1 MRESVLLLLL
11 INLLRTNLAGSEE
24 MEESESHDKD
34 ETAAFIPSLLLGT
47 ATADLFNPCPKHTTG
62 LAGQAFCELINILI
76 VSQCLLAAPCSYPVD
91 KAGCCTL
98 PAAYDFIVIGGG
110 TAGSVIAARLSEVA
124 KWKVLLLEA
133 GGDPPLTSDI
143 PGFHWNL
150 LRSDIDWEFK
160 TERERG
166 LFNGY
171 MGRVNRWP
179 RGKVLGGT
187 SSISSMLYVRGMAKE
202 FDNLA
207 SIGVSGWSYPEVLKY
222 FKRTED
228 MRDLRI
234 LNSPAASVLHSR
246 GGPMTLSR
254 FGERELIMDIIEKAG
269 SELGHPSNFD
279 INGANLAGFATHNQG
294 TIRNGER
301 LNTAKAFLN
310 PVKKRKNLFVIKH
323 AFVSK
328 LLICHKTKRAY
339 GVEYFYRNEKVPRHA
354 HATKE
359 IVLSA
364 GTVGSPKILI
374 LSGIGPRHHLKELNI
389 ILEKNSAV
397 GLNLQD
403 HLMFPGAPITL
414 STGLEERTPLD
425 VLDHAYE
432 YLTRRTGP
440 LSRIGATE
448 VLGYINL
455 FGDDTPDILLQFLF
469 FVANET
475 ENLLDFMKGI
485 GVEEDIYLQY
495 HDLNKMNDLLIPLPT
510 LLHPKSTG
518 SIRLKSK
525 DSDDTPIIRTGYL
538 NDLYDLDAVI
548 MSIRMIQSM
557 TRTRP
562 MKLFNASVEFLSFP
576 GCCGL
581 ELDSDPYWACAISHL
596 AGTGHNQVGTCR
608 MGSCNDPASVVDENL
623 KVIGIFGLRVA
634 DSSVIPKAQSA
645 LPLATT
651 IMIGEKASDMIKTDW
666 RDSYETKKC
675 PTKKPTKDRRYKQ
688 RSHKDKTNKLKE

>member
-1 MRESVLLLLL
+1 MLV
-11 INLLRTNLAGSEE
+11 
-24 MEESESHDKD
+24 
-34 ETAAFIPSLLLGT
+34 FFPGT
-47 ATADLFNPCPKHTTG
+47 CSMPTT
-62 LAGQAFCELINILI
+62 F
-76 VSQCLLAAPCSYPVD
+76 
-91 KAGCCTL
+91 
-98 PAAYDFIVIGGG
+98 DFIVVGGG

-124 KWKVLLLEA
+124 KWNVLLLEA

-179 RGKVLGGT
+179 RGKVLGG
-187 SSISSMLYVRGMAKE
+187 SSSLSSMLYVRGMAKE

-228 MRDLRI
+228 MRDLSI
-234 LNSPAASVLHSR
+234 LNSPAASVLHAR

-269 SELGHPSNFD
+269 AEMGHPSNFD
-279 INGANLAGFATHNQG
+279 INGANLAGFATRNQG

-310 PVKKRKNLFVIKH
+310 PVKKRKNLYVIKH

-328 LLICHKTKRAY
+328 LQICHKTKRAFA
-339 GVEYFYRNEKVPRHA
+339 VEYYYRNEKVPRFA
-354 HATKE
+354 HVSKE
-359 IVLSA
+359 IILSA
-364 GTVGSPKILI
+364 GTVGTPKILI
-374 LSGIGPRHHLKELNI
+374 LSGVGPKNHLEELNI
-389 ILEKNSAV
+389 IIEKDLAV

-403 HLMFPGAPITL
+403 HLMFPGVPITL
-414 STGLEERTPLD
+414 NTGLEARTPLD

-440 LSRIGATE
+440 LARIGATE
-448 VLGYINL
+448 VLGYLNVY
-455 FGDDTPDILLQFLF
+455 GDDTPDILLQFLF
-469 FVANET
+469 FIANET

-495 HDLNKMNDLLIPLPT
+495 HALNKRSDLLIPLPT
-510 LLHPKSTG
+510 LLHPKSRG
-518 SIRLKSK
+518 HIRLKSS
-525 DSDDTPIIRTGYL
+525 DFDDTPIIRTGYL
-538 NDLYDLDAVI
+538 NNLFDLDA
-548 MSIRMIQSM
+548 MLLAIRTVQSLAM
-557 TRTRP
+557 TKP
-562 MKLFNASVEFLSFP
+562 MKLFNASVEFLTFP

-596 AGTGHNQVGTCR
+596 AGTAHNQVGTCR
-608 MGSCNDPASVVDENL
+608 MGSCLDPTSVVDEAL
-623 KVIGIFGLRVA
+623 KVIGINGLRVA
-634 DSSVIPKAQSA
+634 DSSIIPKAQSA

-651 IMIGEKASDMIKTDW
+651 IMIGEKVSDMIKTDW
-666 RDSYETKKC
+666 RDTYEPHKC
-675 PTKKPTKDRRYKQ
+675 PTKAPIKDQQYKQ
-688 RSHKDKTNKLKE
+688 KIQKSKTRKPKG